1 MDNLNTVTHDETT
14 NTHLNITVVGAGIM
28 GSGIIKSLLRSGIK
42 TTVWNRTIEKAE
54 PFAASGARV
63 EADPRK
69 AIAGADAII
78 VVLFDGDSV
87 MSFLESTCDA
97 AKPDAVWVQTATI
110 GVDATKRVAAFA
122 EENHISLVET
132 LMMGSKLQAEEG
144 SLILLGGGEKKHFE
158 ELTPV
163 WHAISKKLVHCGEKI
178 GDGTVVKLAC
188 NSWVATITSAA
199 AQAIALCQ
207 AYGLDAQ
214 LFLDSIEGATSDS
227 PYAHIKG
234 EKILTDDFS
243 AQFSLAAVCKDLGL
257 INQAAKTAGVGATI
271 IDAVES
277 TYRKALA
284 EGHENEDLS
293 SVYFALKSQKTDH

>member
-1 MDNLNTVTHDETT
+1 MTT
-14 NTHLNITVVGAGIM
+14 LGTFVQNNAAQTTLSVTVVGTGIM
-28 GSGIIKSLLRSGIK
+28 GSGITKSLLRSGIK

-54 PFAASGARV
+54 HLAALGARV

-69 AIAGADAII
+69 AIAGADAIF

-87 MSFLESTCDA
+87 MSFLETTYDA
-97 AKPDAVWVQTATI
+97 AKPGAVWVQTATI
-110 GVDATKRVAAFA
+110 GVDATNRVATFA
-122 EENHISLVET
+122 EEKHINLVET

-144 SLILLGGGEKKHFE
+144 SLILLGGGEKAYFE
-158 ELTPV
+158 KLAPV
-163 WHAISKKLVHCGEKI
+163 WHTISKKLVYCGEKV

-234 EKILTDDFS
+234 EKILTDEFS

-257 INQAAKTAGVGATI
+257 INQAAETAGVGTTI

-277 TYRKALA
+277 TYQKALA

-293 SVYFALKSQKTDH
+293 SVYFALKSRKGDH